1 MDLASSSY
9 RRRKLTIPLMSSIG
23 GLGRVGL
30 DQPAVLVALLSPKI
44 ITKESGSDLEDGI
57 WRYPRDIYASLMSER
72 SIPRVCAVD
81 NAERRVSSGVDGR
94 VIELYGTRRLVPEV
108 EVVSKE
114 EMEGPTRPVQPDI
127 VVMM

>member
-1 MDLASSSY
+1 
-9 RRRKLTIPLMSSIG
+9 
-23 GLGRVGL
+23 
-30 DQPAVLVALLSPKI
+30 
-44 ITKESGSDLEDGI
+44 
-57 WRYPRDIYASLMSER
+57 MSER

-94 VIELYGTRRLVPEV
+94 VIELYGTNRLVPEV